1 MNLLMYFCIYI
12 EDDLVAEVV
21 AYFQP
26 EPVVDD
32 LGQVKI
38 RIFTHFGL
46 GWINLSWF
54 YIAGT
59 RT

>member
-21 AYFQP
+21 YFQP
-26 EPVVDD
+26 EPMVDS

-38 RIFTHFGL
+38 WIFTHFGL
-46 GWINLSWF
+46 GWINLS
-54 YIAGT
+54 
-59 RT
+59 